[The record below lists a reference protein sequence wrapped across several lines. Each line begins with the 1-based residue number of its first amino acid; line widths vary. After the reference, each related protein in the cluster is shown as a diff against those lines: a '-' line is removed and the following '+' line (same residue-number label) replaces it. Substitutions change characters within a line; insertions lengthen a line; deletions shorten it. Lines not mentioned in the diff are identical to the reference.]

1 MTQSYSFTVSERMPW
16 SSTAEVAYV
25 GNRARDLSN
34 YNSSVG
40 QLNVLPAGTLLSP
53 ANIGLFG
60 TTGHV
65 SNSPNDQALLPYSL
79 YGTMN
84 QIGHFEY
91 SNYNSL
97 QSSWNKQSGHGNWLV
112 NYTFS
117 KALGIRGENGTSGV
131 GDPTNIKNDYG
142 VLPNDRTHIFN
153 AAYVYQEGS
162 VYHGNK
168 LLGGVVNGWQLSG
181 ITQFQSGSPL
191 QAINSSNFGM
201 GGTFLPGST
210 LPNGV
215 SLTGVGLSN
224 ALVTGSEQINMQP
237 VLTCDP
243 SKGLANHQFING
255 NCFAVPGPGRNGS
268 FIFPYI
274 KGPAYWGSDL
284 SLFKNFQLSEARK
297 IQFRFSMY
305 NFLNHPLT
313 SYNPAGGD
321 GNLILGFTPA
331 GKLQNST
338 FGYADFLNGNRS
350 IQLVLKFFF

>member
-1 MTQSYSFTVSERMPW
+1 MQT
-16 SSTAEVAYV
+16 
-25 GNRARDLSN
+25 
-34 YNSSVG
+34 
-40 QLNVLPAGTLLSP
+40 
-53 ANIGLFG
+53 
-60 TTGHV
+60 
-65 SNSPNDQALLPYSL
+65 
-79 YGTMN
+79 
-84 QIGHFEY
+84 
-91 SNYNSL
+91 
-97 QSSWNKQSGHGNWLV
+97 SWNKQSGHGNWLV

-131 GDPTNIKNDYG
+131 GDPINIKNDYG

-162 VYHGNK
+162 IYHGNK
-168 LLGGVVNGWQLSG
+168 LLSGVVNGWQLSG
-181 ITQFQSGSPL
+181 ITQVQSGSPL

-201 GGTFLPGST
+201 GGNFLPGAT

-215 SLTGVGLSN
+215 SVAGVGLSN
-224 ALVTGSEQINMQP
+224 SLVTGSPDINMQP
-237 VLTCDP
+237 ILTCDP
-243 SKGLANHQFING
+243 RKGLANHQFING
-255 NCFAVPGPGRNGS
+255 NCFAVPGPGQNGS

-274 KGPAYWGSDL
+274 KGPAYFGSDL

-321 GNLILGFTPA
+321 GNLNLGFTSA
-331 GKLQNST
+331 GKLTNQN
-338 FGYADFLNGNRS
+338 FGYANFLNGNRS